1 VLRLYEA
8 AIPLRERKDFGTI
21 RAMADSPVHRLRVAM
36 VGAELVGF
44 YALYAG
50 EKLALLEYL
59 ATREKVRG
67 RGIGAALY
75 SAARS
80 EAGSRPMVIE
90 VDSDRIDCPDRDL
103 RHRRVEF
110 YRRLGSRRIVGLDFI
125 LPLPGIGDPPPL
137 ELLVDCAWTQ
147 EIAEPLVTGWLS
159 EIYTSV
165 YGCACDDSRL
175 LNMLGTLPERI
186 RLA

>member
-1 VLRLYEA
+1 MRLYEA
-8 AIPLRERKDFGTI
+8 AIPPRERKDFDTI
-21 RAMADSPVHRLRVAM
+21 RAMAGSPVHRVGVAM
-36 VGAELVGF
+36 SGAELAGF

-59 ATREKVRG
+59 ATREQVRG

-80 EAGSRPMVIE
+80 EAGPRPMLIE
-90 VDSDRIDCPDRDL
+90 VETDRIDCPDRDL
-103 RHRRVEF
+103 RRRRIEF
-110 YRRLGSRRIVGLDFI
+110 YRRLGSRRIVGLEFI
-125 LPLPGIGDPPPL
+125 LPLPGIGTPPLL
-137 ELLVDCAWTQ
+137 ELLVDCAWKQ
-147 EIAEPLVTGWLS
+147 EIAGSLATGWLR

-165 YGCACDDSRL
+165 YGCARNDPRL

-186 RLA
+186 RLE